1 MARKGYPNTNF
12 IFLIQTLFLPYKL
25 YFCTQTVSFSYRLYF
40 SHTNFMFLSQTL
52 YFYTNLTFRVR
63 FSFSFL
69 LLCNLKSRLPPSFL
83 RKKERGLEREWEQ
96 WALSRQ
102 KNYVF
107 FTIDRLGS
115 DTVDESYRFSFD
127 VLFSVKRVFRL
138 PSLYSFC
145 SPSWKLCSTCGTQLS
160 DETLIK
166 GLPAMENQHVLA
178 QQQRRDLY
186 VSPIS

>member
-83 RKKERGLEREWEQ
+83 RKKERGLERESGNNGPFRAKRTTFFLPLIGWDLIQ
-96 WALSRQ
+96 STSRIGSHLT
-102 KNYVF
+102 F
-107 FTIDRLGS
+107 F
-115 DTVDESYRFSFD
+115 F
-127 VLFSVKRVFRL
+127 
-138 PSLYSFC
+138 
-145 SPSWKLCSTCGTQLS
+145 Q
-160 DETLIK
+160 
-166 GLPAMENQHVLA
+166 
-178 QQQRRDLY
+178 
-186 VSPIS
+186 